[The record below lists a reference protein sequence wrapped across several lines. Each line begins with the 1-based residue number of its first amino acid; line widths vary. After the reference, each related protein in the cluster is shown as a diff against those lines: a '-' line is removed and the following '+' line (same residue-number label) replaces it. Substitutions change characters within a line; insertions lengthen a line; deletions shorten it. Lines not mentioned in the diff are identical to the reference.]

1 MKPAV
6 ALAVAAA
13 LFLGLLA
20 AMPRWTRVDFIDQPS
35 IVTALPERAGPW
47 QGRRILY
54 CQNPRH
60 GKVFFADEHA
70 EGDACPECGATLS
83 RWSHIET
90 VLLPPDTRLDRM
102 EYRDTRDNSSL
113 TVAIVF
119 SGRDRSSIH
128 RPEVCLIGDG
138 SEVAAS
144 ETRRIARDG
153 QPDLRATVLHMRTRR
168 VVGTEVRTG
177 RYFFA
182 YWFMGR
188 GHETHAHLVRMFWMA
203 WDRLLFGKTYPW
215 AYISIAGTYAPAG
228 DEISLRK
235 LDDLI
240 RHLYPLLTDPAAGA
254 ASKPES

>member
-1 MKPAV
+1 MKPAG
-6 ALAVAAA
+6 ALIIAAA

-20 AMPRWTRVDFIDQPS
+20 AIPWWSRVEFIDEPS
-35 IVTALPERAGPW
+35 IITALPEHAGPW

-70 EGDACPECGATLS
+70 EGDACPECGAALS

-102 EYRDTRDNSSL
+102 EYRDSRDNSSL
-113 TVAIVF
+113 TVALVF

-128 RPEVCLIGDG
+128 RPEVCLVGDG
-138 SEVAAS
+138 SEVAVS
-144 ETRRIARDG
+144 ETRRIAREG
-153 QPDLRATVLHMRTRR
+153 RPDLLTTVLHMRTRR
-168 VVGTEVRTG
+168 AVGTEVRTG

-188 GHETHAHLVRMFWMA
+188 GHETPSHLVRMFWMA
-203 WDRLLFGKTYPW
+203 RDRLLLGKTYPW

-228 DEISLRK
+228 DEFSLRK
-235 LDDLI
+235 LDDLV
-240 RHLYPLLTDPAAGA
+240 RALYPLLIDIAPDAT
-254 ASKPES
+254 SKPES